1 VVADAPRGGDAG
13 ARLGP
18 RLGDAI
24 RVGVSGFIEEIVT
37 FLLANGI
44 WAVLVGGIV
53 YGMLRW
59 PIALLLAP
67 AIVPLTCGLARVADD
82 IARERVV
89 SLRTFGSGV
98 FDRFWT
104 KLALG
109 LVQMIVLVVAIADI
123 VLAPAI
129 GGVAAVA
136 SMVLAV
142 YVAASS
148 LAYGLVFWV
157 LLVDPELRHA
167 SVRQIGRLALA
178 VVLRKP
184 GQVAFLFLFAV
195 LAASVTGYLVVPV
208 LFLPS
213 IVLLTV
219 AAYVLPA
226 AEEVR
231 GVR

>member
-1 VVADAPRGGDAG
+1 VVADVPGGADARARSG
-13 ARLGP
+13 ARLG
-18 RLGDAI
+18 DAV

-37 FLLANGI
+37 FLMVNGI
-44 WAVLVGGIV
+44 WAMLVGGIV
-53 YGMLRW
+53 YAMLRY

-82 IARERVV
+82 VARERVV
-89 SLRTFGSGV
+89 SLRTFVSGV
-98 FDRFWT
+98 FDRFWL

-109 LVQMIVLVVAIADI
+109 AVQVLVLLVAIADL

-148 LAYGLVFWV
+148 LAYGLVFWT
-157 LLVDPELRHA
+157 LLVDPERRQTP
-167 SVRQIGRLALA
+167 VRQVARLALA
-178 VVLRKP
+178 VVLRRP
-184 GQVAFLFLFAV
+184 GQVAFLFLFAI
-195 LAASVTGYLVVPV
+195 LSASVIGYLVVPV

-213 IVLLTV
+213 IALLTV
-219 AAYVLPA
+219 AAYVLPV
-226 AEEVR
+226 AEEIR